1 MERDFLTSENTFLI
15 YFSDISDSD
24 LCRYQTFIP
33 VSFSSS
39 GNVVLKRILH
49 SGQWKQIFLL
59 VETILFQHLK
69 YLFHQKQFFHLLEI
83 NFKQILFYSQ
93 PQRIFCLVETIFF
106 HSDFFRNHYCDLRK
120 ANIFFK
126 NLIFTRGNCFI
137 QFVFQKLTQMEV
149 AFGPVKSHFPR
160 NPSFWLVETDFFS
173 FFFLL
178 SFAKVLHSFLF
189 QLYKYLQGPAEDGC
203 LIIRPF
209 SASIYIYNT
218 TYL

>member
-59 VETILFQHLK
+59 VETILFQRLK

-83 NFKQILFYSQ
+83 YFKQILYYSQ

-120 ANIFFK
+120 ANIFLK

-160 NPSFWLVETDFFS
+160 NPSFWLVETDFFFFFFPS
-173 FFFLL
+173 FFCKGFTQFFIL
-178 SFAKVLHSFLF
+178 V
-189 QLYKYLQGPAEDGC
+189 
-203 LIIRPF
+203 I
-209 SASIYIYNT
+209 
-218 TYL
+218 

>member
-59 VETILFQHLK
+59 VETILFQRLK

-83 NFKQILFYSQ
+83 YFKQILYYSQ

-120 ANIFFK
+120 ANIFLK

-160 NPSFWLVETDFFS
+160 NPSFWLVETDFFY